1 MSTKIIIFAID
12 PNQIK
17 SRNTKNKS
25 NKMEMSNSVYT
36 TCGITFIKYSSVWS
50 LKTI

>member
-17 SRNTKNKS
+17 SRDTKNKS
-25 NKMEMSNSVYT
+25 NKIVD
-36 TCGITFIKYSSVWS
+36 I
-50 LKTI
+50 

>member
-25 NKMEMSNSVYT
+25 NKMESTAVY
-36 TCGITFIKYSSVWS
+36 GHLKQYDKISLVVFFIV
-50 LKTI
+50 II